1 MSLTEI
7 ISDSIKYP
15 FSDITKFLMVGV
27 LVVLAGL
34 SSVVTLFAPD
44 NTALITISGIIGI
57 IFALIL
63 SGYCVDVIKKGIEYS
78 DEIPDIDLMRNL
90 VNGIKTFIIGIVYF
104 IIPIIIVV
112 ILAMITGVI
121 GAGLDQVVAA
131 LGVTAIIAIIVFIL
145 FAIFELV
152 ALARFADTE
161 ELGAALDIGAV
172 FEDVKKIGLLKIIAF
187 VILAFIIIV
196 IAMIISS
203 ILAVI
208 PYIGLILSLL
218 IMGAFIALFYY
229 KALGLLYA
237 EA

>member
-1 MSLTEI
+1 
-7 ISDSIKYP
+7 
-15 FSDITKFLMVGV
+15 
-27 LVVLAGL
+27 
-34 SSVVTLFAPD
+34 
-44 NTALITISGIIGI
+44 
-57 IFALIL
+57 
-63 SGYCVDVIKKGIEYS
+63 
-78 DEIPDIDLMRNL
+78 MRNL